1 VKAKMNKLSLEEE
14 TKLKENYQKELKL
27 YESMFNIALK
37 QEEMIQSRNLT
48 QLLSLI
54 NQRKE
59 IINKINQIE
68 QKILPL
74 KGKWTEAKDY
84 SLGGEVS
91 LLVKKISSLLEK
103 ILTQEQK
110 NSSLLKKSIRK
121 VNTDLEHI
129 QKGKALHKAY
139 GNYFKAKPRFMD
151 QVT

>member
-1 VKAKMNKLSLEEE
+1 MNKLSLEEE

-91 LLVKKISSLLEK
+91 LLVKKLSSLLEK

>member
-1 VKAKMNKLSLEEE
+1 MNKLSLEEE

-54 NQRKE
+54 NQRKK

-110 NSSLLKKSIRK
+110 NSSLLEKSIRK

-151 QVT
+151 QIT

>member
-1 VKAKMNKLSLEEE
+1 MNKLSLEEE